1 MKGAGSKNSWVLLI
15 FVLVGLVIGGF
26 IGMLTQNVAVLNWL
40 NYGQTFGL
48 DDPLVLN
55 LGILIITFG
64 LNIKITICSIVGMII
79 AILIYRFL

>member
-1 MKGAGSKNSWVLLI
+1 MKGVGSKNSWVLLI

-26 IGMLTQNVAVLNWL
+26 IGLLTQNVAGLNWL

-48 DDPLVLN
+48 ADPIVLN

-64 LNIKITICSIVGMII
+64 LNIKITICSLIGMII
-79 AILIYRFL
+79 AIVIYRFL